1 MGLFRSLHEASAY
14 RRGSRP
20 SLRPPP
26 LQSILDP
33 VEADVGVGHP
43 FCIRVILFLPMMNTQ
58 RTLGLVVGLV
68 VVAAA
73 AGVAAFMK
81 PAARPRPAQMNATQ
95 TSSTMPTPAVVS
107 STTTT
112 VAQPEPEKP
121 TPAKPTPPK
130 PATPVAPTVTSYTA
144 ADVAIHNTEADCWSS
159 INGNVYNLSA
169 WIAEHPGGERS
180 ILRLCGKDG
189 SAAFNGQHGGQGQ
202 PMQTLS
208 GFKVGTLK

>member
-1 MGLFRSLHEASAY
+1 
-14 RRGSRP
+14 
-20 SLRPPP
+20 
-26 LQSILDP
+26 
-33 VEADVGVGHP
+33 
-43 FCIRVILFLPMMNTQ
+43 MMNTQ

-81 PAARPRPAQMNATQ
+81 PAPRPRPAQMNTTQ